1 MVYDFFI
8 IGGGSG
14 GVRAARYASSQGYK
28 VALAEAYDLGG
39 TCVNRGCIPKK
50 LYSYASS
57 FHDEINIMKSFGYT
71 VSTPKFSWM
80 KLVKAKKKEL
90 KRLNNIYEKLLS
102 ESNVKLFKG
111 YASIFD
117 KDKVSVGNKILSA
130 KKIIIAVGT
139 TPKKI
144 QFECSKSIITSDDVF
159 DLQVLPKNIL
169 ILGGGYIA
177 IELASIF
184 NGLGVNT
191 SISLRGNSILN
202 GFDKEVTLFLENQMK
217 LKGVKI
223 INKNFPEKITRNKDY
238 FNVIYKNNCKNKYD
252 LVLEAVGRVP
262 NLEKLNLHK
271 IGIKQNDRGFIKVDK
286 MFRTNVKNIFAVGDI
301 IDKVQL
307 TPVAIAEAV
316 WLIDNHNKKNFKNF
330 DYKNIPTAVF
340 SNPNFASIGLSE
352 NDAKKKKISYKVF
365 RSEFRPLKHSL
376 SKSKEK
382 VFIKIIIN
390 SINQKILG
398 IHYVGENAAE
408 IIQGFS
414 VAVVNGLTKHQL
426 DKTIGIHP
434 TSAEELVT
442 MK

>member
-1 MVYDFFI
+1 MSYDFFI
-8 IGGGSG
+8 VGGGSG
-14 GVRAARYASSQGYK
+14 GVRAARYASSKGYK

-57 FHDEINIMKSFGYT
+57 FYDEIGIMESFGYT
-71 VSTPKFSWM
+71 FEAPKFSWE

-90 KRLNNIYEKLLS
+90 KRLNKIYETLLV
-102 ESNVKLFKG
+102 ESKVKLFRG
-111 YASIFD
+111 YASIEDFD
-117 KDKVSVGNKILSA
+117 KIRINNKIVKA

-144 QFECSKSIITSDDVF
+144 LFECSKSILTSDDIF
-159 DLQVLPKNIL
+159 DLKKLPKKIL

-184 NGLGVNT
+184 NGLGVQTTIN
-191 SISLRGNSILN
+191 LRGNSILK
-202 GFDKEVTLFLENQMK
+202 GFDREVTQFLENQMK
-217 LKGVKI
+217 LKGIQIINNNFPKKI
-223 INKNFPEKITRNKDY
+223 TKNKNF
-238 FNVIYKNNCKNKYD
+238 FNVFYNNHKKNKYD
-252 LVLEAVGRVP
+252 LVLEALGRIP
-262 NLEKLNLHK
+262 NLGRLNLEKIGMKLN
-271 IGIKQNDRGFIKVDK
+271 QDGFIKVDGR
-286 MFRTNVKNIFAVGDI
+286 FRTSVKNIFAIGDI
-301 IDKVQL
+301 IDNVQL

-316 WLIDNHNKKNFKNF
+316 WLIDNHEKNYVKNF

-340 SNPNFASIGLSE
+340 SNPNFSSVGLSE
-352 NDAKKKKISYKVF
+352 DEVIKRKIPYQVF
-365 RSEFRPLKHSL
+365 RSTFRPLKYSL
-376 SKSKEK
+376 SKSREK

-390 SINQKILG
+390 SHNQKLIG

-414 VAVVNGLTKHQL
+414 VAVVNGLTKNQL
-426 DKTIGIHP
+426 DKTVGIHP